1 MVKEY
6 LRRKL
11 SDELKRWLD
20 RQEILAIKG
29 LRQSS
34 KMTLLQMLKDYLLFE
49 KMVKKEQVLYFT
61 LEDIDILE
69 VL

>member
-69 VL
+69 AL